1 MDITCPLTL
10 YDPSTFSFP
19 SRMVLQIVAIS
30 AFAVVLI
37 SAEVSRLFL
46 SWGISGGNH
55 VSHFMTFEAI
65 GGPVRCICSS
75 VRRGT

>member
-10 YDPSTFSFP
+10 YEPATSSFP
-19 SRMVLQIVAIS
+19 SKMVLQIVAIS

-46 SWGISGGNH
+46 SWGISGGNCH
-55 VSHFMTFEAI
+55 VVVSHYNN
-65 GGPVRCICSS
+65 
-75 VRRGT
+75 

>member
-37 SAEVSRLFL
+37 SAEVSQLFL
-46 SWGISGGNH
+46 SWDISGGNRI
-55 VSHFMTFEAI
+55 SHSLTFEAI
-65 GGPVRCICSS
+65 GGPVGCICSS
-75 VRRGT
+75 VCCGT